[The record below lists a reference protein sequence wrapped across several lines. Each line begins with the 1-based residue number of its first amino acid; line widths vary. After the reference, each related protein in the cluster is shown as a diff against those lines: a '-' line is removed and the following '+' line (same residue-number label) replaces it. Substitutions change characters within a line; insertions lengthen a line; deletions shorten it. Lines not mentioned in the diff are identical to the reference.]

1 MSYSCISP
9 AARQPTSQP
18 AELSDNADCCDDYSL
33 LSNPHFPQLP
43 PLRLMESFE
52 WQLSNTRRGHAH
64 KSRIAASER
73 AARFCLFQSS
83 ALPKKKY
90 SLKESTP
97 VREISAADLISSHYA

>member
-52 WQLSNTRRGHAH
+52 WQLSNTRRGHAN
-64 KSRIAASER
+64 KSRIAASAR

-83 ALPKKKY
+83 ALPKKNTL
-90 SLKESTP
+90 S
-97 VREISAADLISSHYA
+97 